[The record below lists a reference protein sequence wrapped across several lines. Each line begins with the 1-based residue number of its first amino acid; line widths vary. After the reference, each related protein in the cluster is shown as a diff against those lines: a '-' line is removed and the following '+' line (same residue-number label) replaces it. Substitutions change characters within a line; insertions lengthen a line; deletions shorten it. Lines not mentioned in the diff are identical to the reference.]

1 MFPRRHAAGLVL
13 ALMAAAWLTA
23 RAQTADVRRD
33 ATVTAVERV
42 MPSVVNIATTTVVDN
57 TDPFFRWR
65 AEFFG
70 YRVLP
75 QLQEV
80 PASVGSGVIIDESG
94 YILTNEH
101 VVRGAKSIWV
111 KLMDGREFEAERVTG
126 ATKTDVALLKL
137 KAKDGDKFT
146 PVRFAA
152 DDDLLLGETVI
163 TLGNPFGLGGSVSK
177 GILSSKTRRP
187 EREDRQLDVADW
199 LQTDAAINP
208 GNSGGPLINLRGEL
222 IGLNVAV
229 YREGHGIGFAI
240 PIKRVN
246 EALSRYFTP
255 EGTKALWFGARV
267 RSGASL
273 LEVTA
278 VEAASPAERAGLRLG
293 DTILQ
298 VSGRAPRN
306 FIEFMREL
314 NSAGADKPVALLIR
328 RAGAQQ
334 TLSVR
339 LMPERDFFNADLAR
353 QKLGLH
359 LQELTPELATNMGFP
374 FYGGF
379 VVADVDKGSPGAEA
393 KLEKHFVIQGV
404 DGQPI
409 RDLVELGRLL
419 HARRKGDGVRL
430 NVIAPFKRGN
440 FVGFREGSVEV
451 KLK

>member
-1 MFPRRHAAGLVL
+1 MVCV
-13 ALMAAAWLTA
+13 ALLLTA

-33 ATVTAVERV
+33 ATVTAVERA
-42 MPSVVNIATTTVVDN
+42 MPSVVNIATTVVVDS

-70 YRVLP
+70 YRVRP
-75 QLQEV
+75 QLEEV
-80 PASVGSGVIIDESG
+80 PSSVGSGVIMDESG
-94 YILTNEH
+94 YVLTNEH
-101 VVRGAKSIWV
+101 VVKGANRIWV
-111 KLMDGREFEAERVTG
+111 KLMDGREIEAERVTG
-126 ATKTDVALLKL
+126 TTKTDVALLKM

-177 GILSSKTRRP
+177 GILSSKSRRP
-187 EREDRQLDVADW
+187 ARDDSPLDVADW

-208 GNSGGPLINLRGEL
+208 GNSGGPLINVRGEL

-246 EALSRYFTP
+246 DALSRYFTP

-278 VEAASPAERAGLRLG
+278 VETGSPADKGGLRVG
-293 DTILQ
+293 DTVLQ
-298 VSGRAPRN
+298 VGGKTPRN

-314 NSAGADKPVALLIR
+314 NAAGADKPVSLLIR

-339 LMPERDFFNADLAR
+339 LTPERDFFNAELIR
-353 QKLGLH
+353 QKLGLQV
-359 LQELTPELATNMGFP
+359 QELTPELASSFGFP

-379 VVADVDKGSPGAEA
+379 LVADVDKDSPGAEA
-393 KLEKHFVIQGV
+393 KLEKNFVIQAV
-404 DGQPI
+404 DGQPA

-419 HARRKGDGVRL
+419 HAKPKAGSVKL

-440 FVGFREGSVEV
+440 YVTFREGSVDV